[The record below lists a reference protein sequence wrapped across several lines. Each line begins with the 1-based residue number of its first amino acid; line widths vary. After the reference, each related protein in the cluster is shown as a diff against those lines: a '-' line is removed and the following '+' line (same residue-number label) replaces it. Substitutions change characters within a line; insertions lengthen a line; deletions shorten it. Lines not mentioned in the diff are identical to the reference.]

1 MPNLLSKNLNLNL
14 ILGKVG
20 PSTVVVA
27 IENFLYEV
35 NEDIWMDMSCL
46 VMSDPGRKI
55 NLQSFSQ
62 PTTIEAGYVE
72 KLKAGTPDNYPKQWS
87 GKEASDWLIILN
99 TVFSLVN
106 HLNTVSSLVR

>member
-87 GKEASDWLIILN
+87 GKEASDWLII
-99 TVFSLVN
+99 
-106 HLNTVSSLVR
+106 